1 MSYATLPGQIAHDSR
16 EPEDDPFFEDTEILE
31 RSVEMLLKASSALCR
46 NVPRPAEAKGLVED
60 VIRELQKIGGAS

>member
-1 MSYATLPGQIAHDSR
+1 MSCATLPGQIAHDNR

-46 NVPRPAEAKGLVED
+46 NTPRPAEAKGLVED